1 MPIPW
6 DRPLE
11 HRRGGVTRLGGLEI
25 YYDFDWRS
33 VFRHDR
39 AVFPRGQSLAQLVDS
54 DCPEGKEPALL
65 LTERTDVDARIEE
78 TVDRYIVIVPIHDY
92 LDNAGA
98 DAATTYYA
106 RMSGTPLTQ
115 LQSLSEVH
123 FSTAELESFLSEHL
137 TYETLIRWTTDYPG
151 RVDTLRRIATENSE
165 ITAPDAAGVIRQLEV
180 ADPAALEAMGEYLD
194 RLGDHQDIRLLL
206 ARATE
211 SEFGRLLITDL
222 LAQQLPGRIADTR
235 SKLNDYQELIAE
247 PNSTETDV
255 QRFLEINPW
264 IVGLPYVSAQAQVEI
279 PRGKLDF
286 VLNRFDGFFDIVELK
301 GPGDAIVNELAEPG
315 ASRPPSASAF
325 SLGPALAKALA
336 QAHHYRSIL
345 DQARNLRDQ
354 YGLSDTRQPNILIL
368 LGRSG
373 TLSDAGREI
382 LRELNL
388 SLHRVEVIPYD
399 LLGRRTE
406 DFLGNI
412 EALLSSPSPS

>member
-1 MPIPW
+1 
-6 DRPLE
+6 
-11 HRRGGVTRLGGLEI
+11 
-25 YYDFDWRS
+25 
-33 VFRHDR
+33 
-39 AVFPRGQSLAQLVDS
+39 
-54 DCPEGKEPALL
+54 
-65 LTERTDVDARIEE
+65 
-78 TVDRYIVIVPIHDY
+78 
-92 LDNAGA
+92 
-98 DAATTYYA
+98 
-106 RMSGTPLTQ
+106 MSGTPLTQ
-115 LQSLSEVH
+115 LPSLSEVH
-123 FSTAELESFLSEHL
+123 FSNVELESFLAEHL
-137 TYETLIRWTTDYPG
+137 TYETLIRWATNYPG
-151 RVDTLRRIATENSE
+151 RVDTLRRITADNSE
-165 ITAPDAAGVIRQLEV
+165 NLTPDVAGAIRQLEV

-206 ARATE
+206 AQVTE
-211 SEFGRLLITDL
+211 SEFGRLLTADL
-222 LAQQLPGRIADTR
+222 LAKQLPGRIADTR

-264 IVGLPYVSAQAQVEI
+264 IVGLPYVSAQARVEI

-301 GPGDAIVNELAEPG
+301 GPGDAIVSERTDDS

-345 DQARNLRDQ
+345 DHARNLRDQ

-373 TLSDAGREI
+373 SLSDAGREI

-406 DFLGNI
+406 GFLGNI
-412 EALLSSPSPS
+412 EALLSSKNITSK